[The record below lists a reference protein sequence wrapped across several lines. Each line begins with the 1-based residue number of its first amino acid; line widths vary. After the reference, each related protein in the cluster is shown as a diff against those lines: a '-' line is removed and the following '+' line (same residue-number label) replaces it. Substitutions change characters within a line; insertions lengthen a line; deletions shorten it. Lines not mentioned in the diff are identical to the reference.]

1 MTTRTRLV
9 VNIKPSRFN
18 ERMMYRINYSNSLC
32 SEFHQYDNDTDLG
45 MKSSGGLRPPKIS
58 SKEARSPEKGQQL
71 KMSYEKSLMFVSTNN
86 QGCIK

>member
-1 MTTRTRLV
+1 MITGTRLV
-9 VNIKPSRFN
+9 VNIEPSRFN
-18 ERMMYRINYSNSLC
+18 DHMMYRINYFISLC
-32 SEFHQYDNDTDLG
+32 SEFHQYNNDTDLG

-58 SKEARSPEKGQQL
+58 SKEARSPEKGQWL